1 MCPQPLGGFRITV
14 RARLTALCPFPPGS
28 SSPASLNVQVT
39 TGKTVLFSYSVTYC
53 LILRFVLKTFGGDI
67 SVPAIKIQ
75 IQDDLSR

>member
-1 MCPQPLGGFRITV
+1 MFRQLLEWFRTTV

-39 TGKTVLFSYSVTYC
+39 TGKTVLFSYWVTC

-75 IQDDLSR
+75 IQDDLSRR